1 MRFSALIFHGIYLS
15 FERCLNIIFT
25 QHHIGVG
32 GVEVGVGIE
41 CGFGAAFERIAE
53 VAVLAYPIAQLEDG
67 GLVGGEIDEAVA
79 VEDVQ
84 HIKVVGEFPIHFISS
99 SVGGEIGRVD
109 EEHHAG
115 YIFILLEELSVITGG
130 NDESVEIVIG
140 WWVAN
145 GFYPII

>member
-15 FERCLNIIFT
+15 FERCLNIILT

-41 CGFGAAFERIAE
+41 RGFGAAFERIAE
-53 VAVLAYPIAQLEDG
+53 VAVLAHPIAQLEDR

-84 HIKVVGEFPIHFISS
+84 HIEVVGEFPIHFIRLA
-99 SVGGEIGRVD
+99 VGTQIRRVD
-109 EEHHAG
+109 EEDYTGH
-115 YIFILLEELSVITGG
+115 IFILMEDLF
-130 NDESVEIVIG
+130 VIG
-140 WWVAN
+140 RHN
-145 GFYPII
+145 G